1 MRVNGLF
8 LAAIGVFFGIIG
20 IVYWFFSYEDGGFAM
35 LIGSALL
42 GLFPGSYYLWW
53 AKHMKPQPDDD
64 PTAEV
69 AQGSGAVDAFPS
81 SSIWPFV
88 LGMGAMFTVLT
99 FIFGLW
105 LPPVGGTLILAAAIG
120 GTVESRRGEA
130 VDAVESH

>member
-8 LAAIGVFFGIIG
+8 LAGIGIFFGIIG
-20 IVYWFFSYEDGGFAM
+20 IVYWFLSYEDGGFAM

-42 GLFPGSYYLWW
+42 GLGPGLYYFWW
-53 AKHMKPQPDDD
+53 SRHMKDQPDDD
-64 PTAEV
+64 PDAEV
-69 AQGSGAVDAFPS
+69 AEGTGAVDAFPS

-105 LPPVGGTLILAAAIG
+105 LAPIGGALILAAAIG
-120 GTVESRRGEA
+120 GTVESRRGDTA
-130 VDAVESH
+130 